1 MAEKKLVDFIFNK
14 LNEDEEFRDAFLAE
28 HYDKGLDFLK
38 DWYEEEENLDGDD
51 IEILKIYYLTIAI
64 EKSGFNRVHNIIGDN
79 FLLCLCPNCVPKVEF
94 KSSSISGPNLS
105 ATGFQR
111 LDPVYSLKELKAA
124 GLNVNLATNLYM
136 GHKYSPFKDINLI
149 VEECSAN
156 TLYILNDSSIQYFG
170 RSIHINQV
178 GDEVEFRILNTLQL
192 KEDSPLE
199 EFILPYNVKSLPYF
213 LFTRITRKFKIIVP
227 SSIDTFFIPP
237 KSLSVTNPNTI
248 LEASK
253 NTKILLSKQCSNE
266 AKEYIK
272 SIIKRV

>member
-14 LNEDEEFRDAFLAE
+14 LNEDEKFRDDFLAE
-28 HYDKGLDFLK
+28 HYDKGLVFLK
-38 DWYEEEENLDGDD
+38 DWFEEDENLDSDD

-79 FLLCLCPNCVPKVEF
+79 FLLCLCPNCVPEIEF
-94 KSSSISGPNLS
+94 KSSHISSPHLS

-124 GLNVNLATNLYM
+124 GLNVDFVTNLYL
-136 GHKYSPFKDINLI
+136 GHKYSTFKGINLI
-149 VEECSAN
+149 VEECGVN
-156 TLYILNDSSIQYFG
+156 EEYILNDSSIQYLG
-170 RSIHINQV
+170 RSIHIKQV
-178 GDEVEFRILNTLQL
+178 GDEQYFRLLSYLNL

-213 LFTRITRKFKIIVP
+213 LFRKITRKFKIIVP
-227 SSIDTFFIPP
+227 SSMNTFFIPS
-237 KSLSVTNPNTI
+237 KSLMIVNPNII
-248 LEASK
+248 LEVSK
-253 NTKILLSKQCSNE
+253 NTKILVSKKCSDE
-266 AKEYIK
+266 EKEYIK